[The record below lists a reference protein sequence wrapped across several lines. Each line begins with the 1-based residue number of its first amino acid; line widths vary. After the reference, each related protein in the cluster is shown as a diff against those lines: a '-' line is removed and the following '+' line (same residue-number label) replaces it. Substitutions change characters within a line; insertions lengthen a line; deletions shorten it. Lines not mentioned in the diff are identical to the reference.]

1 MTNQNRA
8 LEADSY
14 KFSQYNV
21 LPFGT
26 KGVFSYGE
34 ARTKNKKI
42 VMLGM
47 SMWMQK
53 FLSTPLTQEEVDE
66 AEVITKAHGE
76 PFNKAGFQRI
86 IDIHGGYWPVIIK
99 AVPEGTVTDSSN
111 PLYTVEA
118 YGEDSW
124 CAAFLETSLQRAIWY
139 PTTIASIGYQMRK
152 DVEWF
157 FARYSD
163 DPAQMGFML
172 NDFGARG
179 VSSRESA
186 EIGGLAH
193 LVNFMGTDNI
203 QAILA
208 ARKYYDEPMAGFSVP
223 ASEHSVQCAYG
234 KDNQR
239 AYLCKM
245 LNTYAKPGGIVSIVL
260 DGYDVYR
267 EAGLLCTD
275 FKDQIVGSGAKVVF
289 RPDSGDMFEVVPRLL
304 KMQEEAFGSVV
315 NSKGKKVINNVGIIQ
330 GDGVDPTT
338 FGMLLQRVVDLGYAP
353 ESVVMGSGGG
363 LLQKVNRDTFS
374 FAQKTSAILVGGSS
388 GDKWI
393 ETVKDPITDHG
404 KKSKGGY
411 LNIQGGITV
420 YDMGKIL
427 YRPTFAEIR
436 ANARL

>member
-26 KGVFSYGE
+26 NGVFSYGE

-53 FLSTPLTQEEVDE
+53 FLSTPLTREEVDE
-66 AEVITKAHGE
+66 AEAITKAHGE

-86 IDIHGGYWPVIIK
+86 IDIHGGYWPVTIK

-124 CAAFLETSLQRAIWY
+124 CASFLETSLQRAIWY

-163 DPAQMGFML
+163 NPAQIGFML

-245 LNTYAKPGGIVSIVL
+245 LNTYAKSGGIVSIVL

-275 FKDQIVGSGAKVVF
+275 FKDQIIGSG
-289 RPDSGDMFEVVPRLL
+289 
-304 KMQEEAFGSVV
+304 
-315 NSKGKKVINNVGIIQ
+315 
-330 GDGVDPTT
+330 
-338 FGMLLQRVVDLGYAP
+338 
-353 ESVVMGSGGG
+353 
-363 LLQKVNRDTFS
+363 QKQC
-374 FAQKTSAILVGGSS
+374 FAQTAVICS
-388 GDKWI
+388 KW
-393 ETVKDPITDHG
+393 
-404 KKSKGGY
+404 Y
-411 LNIQGGITV
+411 L
-420 YDMGKIL
+420 
-427 YRPTFAEIR
+427 AC
-436 ANARL
+436 